1 MASNP
6 YQTKRIQVVFDQET
20 RDAVEAFAAD
30 RGLTLSKAT
39 AFLAKEAL
47 LARGQLQTEEE
58 ANRAEAFDAETTR
71 MSIATDKKIADK
83 QQRPKSMLEQVIEET
98 GATGTLVSRK
108 TERLATEDAQ
118 MLKLKLMQ
126 ELMEQLKSV

>member
-1 MASNP
+1 MAANP

-47 LARGQLQTEEE
+47 LARGQLQ
-58 ANRAEAFDAETTR
+58 AQAEETTEVKEDEPSDTTPR
-71 MSIATDKKIADK
+71 EKGLSEL
-83 QQRPKSMLEQVIEET
+83 LEENT
-98 GATGTLVSRK
+98 GIKMQLVSK
-108 TERLATEDAQ
+108 KVERLPTEDAQ
-118 MLKLKLMQ
+118 MLKLRLMQ
-126 ELMEQLKSV
+126 DLMEQLKNV